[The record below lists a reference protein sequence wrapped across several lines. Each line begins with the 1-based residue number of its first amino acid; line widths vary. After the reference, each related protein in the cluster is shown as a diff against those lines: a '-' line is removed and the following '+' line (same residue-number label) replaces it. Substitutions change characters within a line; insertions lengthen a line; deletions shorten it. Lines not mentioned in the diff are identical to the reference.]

1 MSTITTTSLQY
12 FSSLVGRHSS
22 NSISNE
28 YKRNLYLANLAREDR
43 RITTQNS
50 VENLVEI
57 DQKGKNVPQVND
69 EGTVSQDKEY
79 PAPPP
84 QMNTSIIQ
92 ANSAENHQ
100 TYDNTINRL
109 KAKINNLR
117 QELISL
123 NRAGSNQQASL
134 HQENETEKLEAD
146 AVNFP
151 LDRPMVEESPLTSVL
166 KRQITEIEQEIIKQR
181 SQSVEEDINP
191 SAGLNVTQL
200 RQKKT
205 RLEQQL
211 KNLGNEASKNL
222 EQLHKS
228 NFTTTEQVVEK
239 QGDEDYQNQREAL
252 RIKQEL
258 RYLENE
264 ITVLERQY
272 TIEKTEATL
281 KKTSEENNTTSNHL
295 IDVQA

>member
-57 DQKGKNVPQVND
+57 DQKGKNVPQIND

-84 QMNTSIIQ
+84 QLNTSIIQ

-109 KAKINNLR
+109 KAKTNNLQ

-146 AVNFP
+146 AVNSP

-181 SQSVEEDINP
+181 SQSIEEDINP
-191 SAGLNVTQL
+191 TTGLNVTQL

-222 EQLHKS
+222 EQLREP
-228 NFTTTEQVVEK
+228 NFTTTGQVVEE

-258 RYLENE
+258 RNLENE

-281 KKTSEENNTTSNHL
+281 KNTSEENNTTGNHL

>member
-57 DQKGKNVPQVND
+57 DQKGKNVPQIND

-84 QMNTSIIQ
+84 QLNTSIIQ

-109 KAKINNLR
+109 KAKINNLQ

-146 AVNFP
+146 AVNSP

-181 SQSVEEDINP
+181 SQSIEEDINP
-191 SAGLNVTQL
+191 TTGLNVTQL

-222 EQLHKS
+222 EQLREP
-228 NFTTTEQVVEK
+228 NFTTTGQVVEE

-258 RYLENE
+258 RNLENE

-281 KKTSEENNTTSNHL
+281 KNTSEENNTTGNHL

>member
-28 YKRNLYLANLAREDR
+28 CRRNLYLASLSRE
-43 RITTQNS
+43 TNQQS
-50 VENLVEI
+50 VENVVKTAQ
-57 DQKGKNVPQVND
+57 DKKS
-69 EGTVSQDKEY
+69 VSQIANETTIPQGREY
-79 PAPPP
+79 LASPP
-84 QMNTSIIQ
+84 QLNTSFIQ

-109 KAKINNLR
+109 KAKINNLQ

-134 HQENETEKLEAD
+134 HHENETEKLEAD
-146 AVNFP
+146 AINSP
-151 LDRPMVEESPLTSVL
+151 LDRPMVEESPLASVL

-191 SAGLNVTQL
+191 SAGLIVTQL
-200 RQKKT
+200 RQKKA

-211 KNLGNEASKNL
+211 KNLGTEASKNL
-222 EQLHKS
+222 EQLHKP
-228 NFTTTEQVVEK
+228 NFTTTEQVVEE
-239 QGDEDYQNQREAL
+239 QGDEDYQNQMEAL
-252 RIKQEL
+252 RIKQEI
-258 RYLENE
+258 RNLENE
-264 ITVLERQY
+264 ITLFERQY

-281 KKTSEENNTTSNHL
+281 KNPSEESNTTGNHL

>member
-28 YKRNLYLANLAREDR
+28 CRRNLYLASLSRE
-43 RITTQNS
+43 TNQQS
-50 VENLVEI
+50 VENIVKTAQ
-57 DQKGKNVPQVND
+57 DKKS
-69 EGTVSQDKEY
+69 VSQIANETTI
-79 PAPPP
+79 PQGREGLASPP
-84 QMNTSIIQ
+84 QLNASIIQ

-109 KAKINNLR
+109 KAKTNSLQ

-146 AVNFP
+146 AVNSP

-181 SQSVEEDINP
+181 SQSNEEDINP
-191 SAGLNVTQL
+191 TTGLNVTQL

-222 EQLHKS
+222 EQLHEP
-228 NFTTTEQVVEK
+228 NFTTTEQVVEE
-239 QGDEDYQNQREAL
+239 QGDEDYQNQRGAL
-252 RIKQEL
+252 RIKQEIRNL
-258 RYLENE
+258 QNE
-264 ITVLERQY
+264 ITLLERQY

-281 KKTSEENNTTSNHL
+281 KNTSEENNTTSNHL

>member
-28 YKRNLYLANLAREDR
+28 CRRNLYLASLSRE
-43 RITTQNS
+43 TNQQS
-50 VENLVEI
+50 VENIVKTAQ
-57 DQKGKNVPQVND
+57 DKKS
-69 EGTVSQDKEY
+69 VSQIANETTI
-79 PAPPP
+79 PQGREGLASPP
-84 QMNTSIIQ
+84 QLNASIIQ

-109 KAKINNLR
+109 KAKTNSLQ

-146 AVNFP
+146 AVNSP

-181 SQSVEEDINP
+181 SQSNEEDINP
-191 SAGLNVTQL
+191 TTGLNVTQL

-222 EQLHKS
+222 EQLHEP
-228 NFTTTEQVVEK
+228 NFTTTEQVVEE

-258 RYLENE
+258 RNLENE

-281 KKTSEENNTTSNHL
+281 KNTSEENNTTGNHL

>member
-28 YKRNLYLANLAREDR
+28 CRRNLYLASLSRE
-43 RITTQNS
+43 TNQQS
-50 VENLVEI
+50 VENVVKTAQ
-57 DQKGKNVPQVND
+57 DKKS
-69 EGTVSQDKEY
+69 VSQIANETTIPQGREY
-79 PAPPP
+79 LASPP
-84 QMNTSIIQ
+84 QLNTSIIQ

-100 TYDNTINRL
+100 THDNTINRL
-109 KAKINNLR
+109 KAKINNLQ

-146 AVNFP
+146 AVNST

-222 EQLHKS
+222 EQLHEP
-228 NFTTTEQVVEK
+228 NFTTTEQVVEE

-281 KKTSEENNTTSNHL
+281 KKTSEENNTTGNHL

>member
-57 DQKGKNVPQVND
+57 DQKGKNVPQIND

-84 QMNTSIIQ
+84 QLNTSIIQ

-109 KAKINNLR
+109 KAKTNNLQ

-146 AVNFP
+146 AVNSP

-181 SQSVEEDINP
+181 SQSIEEDINP
-191 SAGLNVTQL
+191 TTGLNVTQL

-222 EQLHKS
+222 EQLHEP
-228 NFTTTEQVVEK
+228 NFTTTEQVVEE

-258 RYLENE
+258 RNLENE

-281 KKTSEENNTTSNHL
+281 KNTSEENNTTGNHL

>member
-28 YKRNLYLANLAREDR
+28 CRRNLYLASLSRE
-43 RITTQNS
+43 TNQQS
-50 VENLVEI
+50 VENIVKTAQ
-57 DQKGKNVPQVND
+57 DKKS
-69 EGTVSQDKEY
+69 VSQIANETTI
-79 PAPPP
+79 PQGREGLASPP
-84 QMNTSIIQ
+84 QLNASIIQ

-109 KAKINNLR
+109 KAKTNSLQ

-146 AVNFP
+146 AVNSP

-181 SQSVEEDINP
+181 SQSNEEDINP
-191 SAGLNVTQL
+191 TTGLNVTQL

-222 EQLHKS
+222 EQLREP
-228 NFTTTEQVVEK
+228 NFTTTGQVVEE

-258 RYLENE
+258 RNLENE

-281 KKTSEENNTTSNHL
+281 KNTSEENNTTGNHL

>member
-28 YKRNLYLANLAREDR
+28 CRRNLYLASLSRE
-43 RITTQNS
+43 TNQQS
-50 VENLVEI
+50 VENIVKTAQ
-57 DQKGKNVPQVND
+57 DKKS
-69 EGTVSQDKEY
+69 VSQIANETTIPQGREY
-79 PAPPP
+79 LASPP
-84 QMNTSIIQ
+84 QLNTSIIQ

-109 KAKINNLR
+109 KAKTNSLQ

-146 AVNFP
+146 AVNSP

-181 SQSVEEDINP
+181 SQSNEEDINP
-191 SAGLNVTQL
+191 TTGLNVTQL

-222 EQLHKS
+222 EQLHEP
-228 NFTTTEQVVEK
+228 NFTTTEQVVEE

-258 RYLENE
+258 RNLENE

-281 KKTSEENNTTSNHL
+281 KNTSEENNTTSNHL